1 MTDPFPRDH
10 PAEPAWSTGE
20 LSRWGFDAKSLA
32 LARAVAGPGDLP
44 GRVTRAD
51 ARSCLVRLAGG
62 ERQVPVARRLLGPA
76 DERPTTGDFVLV
88 RGGELAVVLERRSTV
103 VRASPDPG
111 RGAQTLAANV
121 DTVLVVE
128 PLGERWR
135 PRRLERLL
143 VAAWQSGAL
152 PVVVLTKADQADDLP
167 AALSAATAVAP
178 GAAVLAVSARTG
190 EGMGALSGELASG
203 STTVVIGRSGAGK
216 STLANVLSG
225 GAAGL
230 STGEVRPDGK
240 GRHTTIA
247 RELVMLANGALMI
260 DTPGLRALG
269 LVDAGEAIEQAF
281 SEIEELAA
289 GCRFRDCSHGREPG
303 CAVLEAIS
311 SGALAADRLAGYQR
325 LQREQAR
332 LEAMGD
338 KRLQAERAARWRRL
352 AREVQRLP
360 RR

>member
-1 MTDPFPRDH
+1 MTDPFSRDD
-10 PAEPAWSTGE
+10 PAVPAWPTRE
-20 LSRWGFDAKSLA
+20 LSRWGFDAKLLA
-32 LARAVAGPGDLP
+32 LARASAGPGDLP
-44 GRVTRAD
+44 GRVTRAG
-51 ARSCLVRLAGG
+51 ARHCLVRLEGE
-62 ERQVPVARRLLGPA
+62 ERQVPVTRRLLA

-88 RGGELAVVLERRSTV
+88 RAGELAVVLERRSAIA
-103 VRASPDPG
+103 RASPDAG
-111 RGAQTLAANV
+111 RGPQTLAANV
-121 DTVLVVE
+121 DTVLVAE

-152 PVVVLTKADQADDLP
+152 PIVVLTKADETGDVP
-167 AALSAATAVAP
+167 AAVSAAMAVAP
-178 GAAVLAVSARTG
+178 GAAVLAVSALTG
-190 EGMGALSGELASG
+190 QGLGALSGELAPG

-240 GRHTTIA
+240 GRHTTVA

-281 SEIEELAA
+281 SEIEELSAA
-289 GCRFRDCSHGREPG
+289 CRFRNCSHGHEPG

-311 SGALAADRLAGYQR
+311 SGVLAADRLQGYQR
-325 LQREQAR
+325 LRREQAR
-332 LEAMGD
+332 LEAMDD
-338 KRLQAERAARWRRL
+338 KRLQAERASRRRRL
-352 AREVQRLP
+352 AREAQRLP